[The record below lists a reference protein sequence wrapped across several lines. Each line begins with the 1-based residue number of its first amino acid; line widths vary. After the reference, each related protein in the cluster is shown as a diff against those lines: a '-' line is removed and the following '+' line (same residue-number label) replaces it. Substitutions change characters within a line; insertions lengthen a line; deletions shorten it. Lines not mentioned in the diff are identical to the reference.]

1 MESMRVILGRLGAAA
16 GAGLLLYG
24 LLHAACA
31 GATPS
36 LTAAIGASLLVFF
49 WHPLPS
55 GKGRDGKPQS

>member
-24 LLHAACA
+24 LLNVA
-31 GATPS
+31 GAGSEAS

-55 GKGRDGKPQS
+55 WKGRDGKPQS